1 MIKLSKYTLVH
12 ILIVVITII
21 IVASCANTSSG
32 AIEYNTT
39 SYFINGKFEDAI
51 PDSIIRKV
59 YGFVITEQDG
69 SQHSYR
75 IFREIKSYDRKTLFC
90 TAHKK
95 WEVVSAFWQSEKAR
109 YEYMVRTHRKN

>member
-1 MIKLSKYTLVH
+1 MKSISRYH
-12 ILIVVITII
+12 ILLAVLALLLSILIKGCTT
-21 IVASCANTSSG
+21 NPSG
-32 AIEYNTT
+32 AFEYNTT

-59 YGFVITEQDG
+59 YGFVITEQNG
-69 SQHSYR
+69 NQHSYR
-75 IFREIKSYDRKTLFC
+75 IFREIEHYGKEILFC

-109 YEYMVRTHRKN
+109 YEYMVRTHRKQ

>member
-1 MIKLSKYTLVH
+1 MKPISRYH
-12 ILIVVITII
+12 ILLAVLALLLSILTKG
-21 IVASCANTSSG
+21 CTTNPSG
-32 AIEYNTT
+32 AFEYNTT
-39 SYFINGKFEDAI
+39 SYFINGKFHDSI
-51 PDSIIRKV
+51 PDSLIRKM

-75 IFREIKSYDRKTLFC
+75 IFREIKSYDRETLFC

-109 YEYMVRTHRKN
+109 YEYLVRTHRKN